1 MILSAASFLG
11 QNTTPTRDE
20 IREAISGNLCRCTG
34 YTKIVDAIEEAAKQH
49 RARRQGERGMSGET
63 APEYKVIGLGM
74 PRHDARDKVFGQT
87 KYADDFVVPGT
98 IFAKVL
104 RSKYAA
110 ARIVSI
116 DTSRAEAMPGVYAV
130 LTAKD
135 VPHNETTSKFG
146 QTHAAGGGFE
156 GLYRVLADKKVRY
169 MGEAVALV
177 AAETLAQAE
186 EAARAVDVVYD
197 PQPGVFD
204 PIEALKPGAYRV
216 GEEESNVVCSY
227 KVRKGDVDAGFA
239 QADVVVEGEYR
250 VPFGD
255 HVFLE
260 PESGTAWIDED
271 GVLTIRASTQVIEH
285 FRDIADIMDLPHNRV
300 RVIAPM
306 LGGGFGGKEDITVEA
321 YLALL
326 AYRTKRPV
334 RLTYTREESILA
346 HSKRHPYVM
355 RYKTGAT
362 RDGKLVAL
370 EAELVSDAGG
380 YPFLSPWV
388 LLYSVVMAT
397 GPYIIPNVKVDAV
410 SALTNNTFTSAY
422 RGFGAPQ
429 VCFAYESQMDRA
441 GREPGPHAAGVPHA
455 ELPAHRRRA
464 RHGLR
469 ARVGSA
475 HGSDGTACLGG
486 AGRAD
491 AAALAG
497 RADRPGHGLRYAEL
511 RTPRLPAR
519 LLARLRRL
527 RARRNRGR
535 AFRRAG
541 HRRRSD
547 LVDRPDHGRDPGC
560 AHGRHHRVFRRTALT
575 PLAGT
580 TTATRMLYMSGN
592 ATLKAA
598 RAVREAIVAMASE
611 MLEVDPERIDLADRM
626 VRVADDEEKS
636 IPIVDVV
643 KACASKGVAI
653 SNLAQFNAPSRNL
666 EESDCVVGQI
676 HPDYTFGTHAAEVA
690 VDARTGKVTVLKLV
704 AAFDVGQAINKL
716 SAQGQLEGGTVCGVG
731 LRPAGRRQD
740 GPGPHRGERAGH
752 VSRAD
757 CRRHA
762 RRGADHARIARR
774 HGAVRRQ
781 GYRRAVVDVGS
792 ARGHERGRRRH
803 RRPPDGALP
812 SPPSASSRR
821 SRSGMKGGQAARER
835 LTETV

>member
-1 MILSAASFLG
+1 VMGAEE
-11 QNTTPTRDE
+11 TPT
-20 IREAISGNLCRCTG
+20 
-34 YTKIVDAIEEAAKQH
+34 
-49 RARRQGERGMSGET
+49 
-63 APEYKVIGLGM
+63 YKVIGRAV

-98 IFAKVL
+98 LIAKVL

-110 ARIVSI
+110 AKIVSI
-116 DTSRAEAMPGVYAV
+116 DTSKAAAVPGVHAV

-146 QTHAAGGGFE
+146 QTHSAGGGFE

-169 MGEAVALV
+169 MGEGVALV

-186 EAARAVDVVYD
+186 EAARAIEVVYD

-204 PIEALKPGAYRV
+204 PLEALKPDAYRV
-216 GEEESNVVCSY
+216 GEEDSNVVCAY

-255 HVFLE
+255 HVYLE

-285 FRDIADIMDLPHNRV
+285 FRDIADIMGLPHNRV

-326 AYRTKRPV
+326 AHATKQPV

-370 EAELVSDAGG
+370 DAEIVSDAGG

-397 GPYIIPNVKVDAV
+397 GPYVVPNVKVDAV

-429 VCFAYESQMDRA
+429 VCFAYESQMDELAEKLGLTPLEFRMRNYMHTGDELGTGYALESAVLTDETARRA
-441 GREPGPHAAGVPHA
+441 WEALGEPTQPRSPDEVIGRGIASGMQSYGRLVYLHDSSRAYVGFELDGTVVVRSGVQDIGGGQASSIAQISAEILGVPM
-455 ELPAHRRRA
+455 EDITVYF
-464 RHGLR
+464 G
-469 ARVGSA
+469 
-475 HGSDGTACLGG
+475 D
-486 AGRAD
+486 
-491 AAALAG
+491 
-497 RADRPGHGLRYAEL
+497 
-511 RTPRLPAR
+511 
-519 LLARLRRL
+519 
-527 RARRNRGR
+527 
-535 AFRRAG
+535 
-541 HRRRSD
+541 
-547 LVDRPDHGRDPGC
+547 
-560 AHGRHHRVFRRTALT
+560 TALT

-598 RAVREAIVAMASE
+598 RTVREAIVAKASE
-611 MLEVDPERIDLADRM
+611 MLEVDSEQIDLADRM
-626 VRVADDEEKS
+626 VRVEGDEEKS

-643 KACASKGVAI
+643 KACASQGIPI
-653 SNLAQFNAPSRNL
+653 SNLAQFNAPSRDL
-666 EESDCVVGQI
+666 EKSDYVIGQI

-690 VDARTGKVTVLKLV
+690 VDTKTGKVTVLKLV
-704 AAFDVGQAINKL
+704 AAFDVGQSINKL

-731 LRPAGRRQD
+731 YALLEDVKMDHGRTVTCALDTYLVPTAADMPDVEPIMLESRGGMGPFGAKGIGEPASTSGA
-740 GPGPHRGERAGH
+740 PA
-752 VSRAD
+752 VTNAVAD
-757 CRRHA
+757 A
-762 RRGADHARIARR
+762 IGI
-774 HGAVRRQ
+774 
-781 GYRRAVVDVGS
+781 
-792 ARGHERGRRRH
+792 
-803 RRPPDGALP
+803 
-812 SPPSASSRR
+812 
-821 SRSGMKGGQAARER
+821 R
-835 LTETV
+835 LTELPLTPERILTAMKQRDGSAGKAVREAVGETA

>member
-1 MILSAASFLG
+1 MSAG
-11 QNTTPTRDE
+11 
-20 IREAISGNLCRCTG
+20 EAPR
-34 YTKIVDAIEEAAKQH
+34 YKII
-49 RARRQGERGMSGET
+49 GRG
-63 APEYKVIGLGM
+63 V

-87 KYADDFVVPGT
+87 KYADDFVMPGT
-98 IFAKVL
+98 LCAKVL

-110 ARIVSI
+110 AQIVSI
-116 DTSRAEAMPGVYAV
+116 DTSRAEAMPGVHAV

-146 QTHAAGGGFE
+146 QTHSAGGGFE
-156 GLYRVLADKKVRY
+156 GLYRVVADGKVRY

-186 EAARAVDVVYD
+186 DAARAVDVIYD
-197 PQPGVFD
+197 PLPGVFD
-204 PIEALKPGAYRV
+204 PIEALKPDAYRV
-216 GEEESNVVCSY
+216 GEEDSNVVCAY
-227 KVRKGDVDAGFA
+227 KVRKGDVEAGFA
-239 QADVVVEGEYR
+239 QADAIVEGEYR

-285 FRDIADIMDLPHNRV
+285 FRDIADIMGLPHNRV

-326 AYRTKRPV
+326 AYKTKRPV

-362 RDGKLVAL
+362 KDGKLVAL
-370 EAELVSDAGG
+370 DVELVSDAGG

-397 GPYIIPNVKVDAV
+397 GPYIVPNVRVDGV

-429 VCFAYESQMDRA
+429 VCFAYESQMDELAKKLGLSPLEFRMRNYLHTGDELGTGYALESAVLTDETAQHAWDALGEPTDPRSPDEVVGRGIASGMQSYGRLVYLHDSSRA
-441 GREPGPHAAGVPHA
+441 YVGFELDGSVVVRSGVQDIGGGQASSIAQITAEILGVPMDDITVYF
-455 ELPAHRRRA
+455 
-464 RHGLR
+464 G
-469 ARVGSA
+469 
-475 HGSDGTACLGG
+475 D
-486 AGRAD
+486 
-491 AAALAG
+491 
-497 RADRPGHGLRYAEL
+497 
-511 RTPRLPAR
+511 
-519 LLARLRRL
+519 
-527 RARRNRGR
+527 
-535 AFRRAG
+535 
-541 HRRRSD
+541 
-547 LVDRPDHGRDPGC
+547 
-560 AHGRHHRVFRRTALT
+560 TALT

-598 RAVREAIVAMASE
+598 RAVREAIVAQASA
-611 MLEVDPERIDLADRM
+611 MLEVDPERIDLVDRM
-626 VRVADDEEKS
+626 VCVEGGEKS

-643 KACASKGVAI
+643 QACASLGVSI
-653 SNLAQFNAPSRNL
+653 SNLAQFNAPSRDL
-666 EESDCVVGQI
+666 EKSDYVIGQI

-690 VDARTGKVTVLKLV
+690 VDTKTGKVTVLKLV
-704 AAFDVGQAINKL
+704 AAFDVGQSINKL

-731 LRPAGRRQD
+731 YGLLEDVKMDHGRT
-740 GPGPHRGERAGH
+740 
-752 VSRAD
+752 VT
-757 CRRHA
+757 
-762 RRGADHARIARR
+762 
-774 HGAVRRQ
+774 
-781 GYRRAVVDVGS
+781 
-792 ARGHERGRRRH
+792 
-803 RRPPDGALP
+803 GALDTYLVP
-812 SPPSASSRR
+812 TAADMPDVVPIMLESRGGKGPFGAKGIGEPAST
-821 SRSGMKGGQAARER
+821 SGAPAVTNAIADAIGIR
-835 LTETV
+835 LTELPLTPERILTALREREEATR

>member
-1 MILSAASFLG
+1 MSAG
-11 QNTTPTRDE
+11 
-20 IREAISGNLCRCTG
+20 EAPR
-34 YTKIVDAIEEAAKQH
+34 YKII
-49 RARRQGERGMSGET
+49 GRG
-63 APEYKVIGLGM
+63 V

-87 KYADDFVVPGT
+87 KYADDFVMPGT
-98 IFAKVL
+98 LCAKVL

-110 ARIVSI
+110 AQIVSI
-116 DTSRAEAMPGVYAV
+116 DTSRAEAMPGVHAV

-146 QTHAAGGGFE
+146 QTHSAGGGFE
-156 GLYRVLADKKVRY
+156 GLYRVVADGKVRY

-186 EAARAVDVVYD
+186 DAARAVDVIYD
-197 PQPGVFD
+197 PLPGVFD
-204 PIEALKPGAYRV
+204 PIEALKPDAYRV
-216 GEEESNVVCSY
+216 GEEDSNVVCAY
-227 KVRKGDVDAGFA
+227 KVRKGDVEAGFA
-239 QADVVVEGEYR
+239 QADAIVEGEYR

-285 FRDIADIMDLPHNRV
+285 FRDIADIMGLPHNRV

-326 AYRTKRPV
+326 AYKTKRPV

-362 RDGKLVAL
+362 KDGKLVAL
-370 EAELVSDAGG
+370 DVELVSDAGG

-397 GPYIIPNVKVDAV
+397 GPYIVPNVRVDGV

-429 VCFAYESQMDRA
+429 VCFAYESQMDELAKKLGLSPLEFRMRNYLHTGDELGTGYALESAVLTDETAQHAWDALGEPTDPRSPDEVVGRGIASGMQSYGRLVYLHDSSRA
-441 GREPGPHAAGVPHA
+441 YVGFELDGSVVVRSGVQDIGGGQASSIAQITAEILGVPMDDITVYF
-455 ELPAHRRRA
+455 
-464 RHGLR
+464 G
-469 ARVGSA
+469 
-475 HGSDGTACLGG
+475 D
-486 AGRAD
+486 
-491 AAALAG
+491 
-497 RADRPGHGLRYAEL
+497 
-511 RTPRLPAR
+511 
-519 LLARLRRL
+519 
-527 RARRNRGR
+527 
-535 AFRRAG
+535 
-541 HRRRSD
+541 
-547 LVDRPDHGRDPGC
+547 
-560 AHGRHHRVFRRTALT
+560 TALT

-598 RAVREAIVAMASE
+598 RAVREAIVAQASA
-611 MLEVDPERIDLADRM
+611 MLEVDPERIDLVDRM
-626 VRVADDEEKS
+626 VCVEGGEKS

-643 KACASKGVAI
+643 QACASLGVSI
-653 SNLAQFNAPSRNL
+653 SNLAQFNAPSRDL
-666 EESDCVVGQI
+666 QKSDYVIGQI

-690 VDARTGKVTVLKLV
+690 VDTKTGKVTVLKLV
-704 AAFDVGQAINKL
+704 AAFDVGQSINKL

-731 LRPAGRRQD
+731 YGLLEDVKMDHGRTVTGALDTYLVPTAADMPDVVPIMLESRGGKGPFGAKGIGEPASTSGAPAVTNAIADAIGIRLTGAPADSRAH
-740 GPGPHRGERAGH
+740 PHRA
-752 VSRAD
+752 
-757 CRRHA
+757 
-762 RRGADHARIARR
+762 
-774 HGAVRRQ
+774 
-781 GYRRAVVDVGS
+781 
-792 ARGHERGRRRH
+792 
-803 RRPPDGALP
+803 
-812 SPPSASSRR
+812 
-821 SRSGMKGGQAARER
+821 
-835 LTETV
+835 

>member
-1 MILSAASFLG
+1 
-11 QNTTPTRDE
+11 
-20 IREAISGNLCRCTG
+20 
-34 YTKIVDAIEEAAKQH
+34 
-49 RARRQGERGMSGET
+49 MSGET
-63 APEYKVIGLGM
+63 TPEYKVIGRSM

-116 DTSRAEAMPGVYAV
+116 GTSRAEAMPGVYAV

-135 VPHNETTSKFG
+135 VPNNETTSKFG

-204 PIEALKPGAYRV
+204 PIEALKPDAYRV

-285 FRDIADIMDLPHNRV
+285 FRDIADIMGLPHNRV

-362 RDGKLVAL
+362 KDGKLVAL

-410 SALTNNTFTSAY
+410 V
-422 RGFGAPQ
+422 GAHEQHVHERLPWLR
-429 VCFAYESQMDRA
+429 RA
-441 GREPGPHAAGVPHA
+441 SGVLRLREPDGPSWPRASASRRWSSACGTSCT
-455 ELPAHRRRA
+455 PAT
-464 RHGLR
+464 
-469 ARVGSA
+469 S
-475 HGSDGTACLGG
+475 S
-486 AGRAD
+486 
-491 AAALAG
+491 
-497 RADRPGHGLRYAEL
+497 
-511 RTPRLPAR
+511 PR
-519 LLARLRRL
+519 
-527 RARRNRGR
+527 
-535 AFRRAG
+535 
-541 HRRRSD
+541 
-547 LVDRPDHGRDPGC
+547 
-560 AHGRHHRVFRRTALT
+560 
-575 PLAGT
+575 
-580 TTATRMLYMSGN
+580 ATRS
-592 ATLKAA
+592 
-598 RAVREAIVAMASE
+598 
-611 MLEVDPERIDLADRM
+611 
-626 VRVADDEEKS
+626 
-636 IPIVDVV
+636 
-643 KACASKGVAI
+643 
-653 SNLAQFNAPSRNL
+653 SRQC
-666 EESDCVVGQI
+666 S
-676 HPDYTFGTHAAEVA
+676 
-690 VDARTGKVTVLKLV
+690 RTRRHSV
-704 AAFDVGQAINKL
+704 
-716 SAQGQLEGGTVCGVG
+716 
-731 LRPAGRRQD
+731 PGRRW
-740 GPGPHRGERAGH
+740 A
-752 VSRAD
+752 
-757 CRRHA
+757 
-762 RRGADHARIARR
+762 
-774 HGAVRRQ
+774 
-781 GYRRAVVDVGS
+781 
-792 ARGHERGRRRH
+792 
-803 RRPPDGALP
+803 
-812 SPPSASSRR
+812 SRR
-821 SRSGMKGGQAARER
+821 SRARR
-835 LTETV
+835 TS